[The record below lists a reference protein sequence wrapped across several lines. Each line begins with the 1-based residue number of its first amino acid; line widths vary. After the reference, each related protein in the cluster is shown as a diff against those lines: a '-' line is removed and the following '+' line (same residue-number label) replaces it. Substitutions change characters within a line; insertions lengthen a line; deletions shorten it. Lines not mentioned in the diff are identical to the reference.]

1 MGGELVPL
9 TYQKERRFQE
19 MKYSIKVNKLNNA
32 EWSTK
37 AFVSLTINDSFKIND
52 ITIREAKNGNLFIA
66 MPGYKTNQMDE
77 QGNTVYKNYC
87 YPTTAE
93 FRQELFNKIMEA
105 YKSEKEVVVNPD
117 HKEVDYTINL
127 FACNGSQKIES
138 MARIKFA
145 DCFAIDGVKVV
156 ASDKGSFVA
165 MPSKAKTGADGK
177 TEYTDIC
184 YPVTKEFREQL
195 YTKII
200 QKNSNIK
207 AQGNVD
213 YEKSTDDI
221 DQFAHDEGLPFR

>member
-1 MGGELVPL
+1 
-9 TYQKERRFQE
+9 

-37 AFVSLTINDSFKIND
+37 AFVSLTINDSFKVND

-77 QGNTVYKNYC
+77 QGNAVYKNYC

-117 HKEVDYTINL
+117 HKEADYTINL
-127 FACNGSQKIES
+127 FAFNGSQKIES
-138 MARIKFA
+138 MARIKFG
-145 DCFAIDGVKVV
+145 DCFAIDGVKIV

-165 MPSKAKTGADGK
+165 MPSKSKTGADGK

-200 QKNSNIK
+200 QENSNFK

-213 YEKSTDDI
+213 YAKLADEV